1 MIQHFHYQTATVPTV
16 FVTKG
21 RQRVKQYNQNVYL
34 RNGDQ
39 FELELFNP
47 TNNKVLAKISLN
59 GNSLGSGIILRP
71 GERVFLERYLDDA
84 RKFLFET
91 YEVDSNNDIVKN
103 AIKNNGLVE
112 VEFFEEYHPIMWSS
126 GFYTY
131 DSPSWVYYTDNAI
144 SDINYG
150 GNTNN
155 INLTGQCQTN
165 SACYYSSTGPE
176 IGSLTNDGL
185 TGTARTKGISS
196 SAPQETG
203 RVEKGAHSNQNFEY
217 DSMQFNPSYTWKTT
231 WKILP
236 ESQKAL
242 VQEDLK
248 IFCTNCGT
256 RRKKTSHKF
265 CPNCGQ
271 KF

>member
-1 MIQHFHYQTATVPTV
+1 MVQHFHYQSATVPTV

-84 RKFLFET
+84 KKFLFET
-91 YEVDSNNDIVKN
+91 YEVDGNSSTVKN
-103 AIKNNGLVE
+103 AIKDNGLVE
-112 VEFFEEYHPIMWSS
+112 VEFFDEYYPWRHSS
-126 GFYTY
+126 GSTITYTGGTG
-131 DSPSWVYYTDNAI
+131 DWTYYNDN
-144 SDINYG
+144 NLQYG
-150 GNTNN
+150 GNPNLT
-155 INLTGQCQTN
+155 NLTGKSIGKGQVTT
-165 SACYYSSTGPE
+165 CYYMSTSTDADLK
-176 IGSLTNDGL
+176 IG
-185 TGTARTKGISS
+185 AVEQ
-196 SAPQETG
+196 SAKLIETG
-203 RVEKGAHSNQNFEY
+203 RVEKGEHSNQSFTY
-217 DSMQFNPSYTWKTT
+217 DSTEFNSWSSWKTT

-248 IFCTNCGT
+248 VFCTNCGAK
-256 RRKKTSHKF
+256 RKKASHKF
-265 CPNCGQ
+265 CPNCGA